1 MQESNNLP
9 IEEQTTCKKSKK
21 AVKLNKINK
30 VLSCKEV
37 GAFSNIIFGAN
48 KCNISYMNNCS
59 TISLQAKEEA
69 NEKLNNRNVDSS
81 YEDKEESNGF
91 KKVIDKPKFY
101 IYDLSIFYV
110 LTVTLL
116 HNYRKTTTTVLTRR
130 TIGSSQMNVLKRLM
144 KRPKE
149 IRK

>member
-1 MQESNNLP
+1 
-9 IEEQTTCKKSKK
+9 
-21 AVKLNKINK
+21 
-30 VLSCKEV
+30 
-37 GAFSNIIFGAN
+37 
-48 KCNISYMNNCS
+48 MNNCS

-116 HNYRKTTTTVLTRR
+116 CNYRKTATAVLTRR

-144 KRPKE
+144 KRLKE